1 MISPNLV
8 LAQIESRHLWA
19 YFHKDWIVEIRRLL
33 RPQVPPTYA
42 VFIESETILLAPEL
56 ADRSLP
62 SMPDLA
68 VARSVADADGNQPR
82 DAAVTTAVV
91 ELEEPF
97 EIASRYS
104 LVIRRSPEQEI
115 VAALEVLS
123 PSNKGIGNRLDREKY
138 LHKRDSY
145 TEAGISFLEIDA
157 LTNGERLLPDSL
169 RRLKEFERNA
179 WTSFPHD
186 GVRRLRG
193 YGWNIADPLPVIP
206 WQIETDLRVI
216 VDLDSAANAALESNP
231 WETLARP
238 ASGR

>member
-1 MISPNLV
+1 MANPNLL
-8 LAQIESRHLWA
+8 LAQIEARHLWA

-33 RPQVPPTYA
+33 RPQVPKTYA
-42 VFIESETILLAPEL
+42 VFIESETILLSPDLE
-56 ADRSLP
+56 DRSPP

-68 VARSVADADGNQPR
+68 VARSVADAGGNQPR
-82 DAAVTTAVV
+82 DGAVTTAVV
-91 ELEEPF
+91 ELEEPY

-123 PSNKGIGNRLDREKY
+123 PSNKGIGNRLDRDKY

-145 TEAGISFLEIDA
+145 TEAGVSFLEIDS
-157 LTNGERLLPDSL
+157 LTHGERLLPESL
-169 RRLKEFERNA
+169 RRLNEFERNA
-179 WTSFPHD
+179 WTSFHRD

-193 YGWNIADPLPVIP
+193 YGWNSADALPVIP
-206 WQIETDLRVI
+206 WQIEADLRVI
-216 VDLDSAANAALESNP
+216 VDLNSAASAALESNP

-238 ASGR
+238 RPV